1 MQVSVRKRL
10 GDQSTL
16 VREATVDLLGRFILT
31 QPEISLQYYDMLSER
46 ILVYIIILIGC
57 MYVHMYIQDSGVS
70 VRKRVI
76 KILRDI
82 CIHMP
87 SFPKLT
93 DCHIKLLRRINDEE
107 GIKVKCMY
115 IMCITL
121 YM

>member
-31 QPEISLQYYDMLSER
+31 QPEISQQYYDMLSER
-46 ILVYIIILIGC
+46 ILVYITIINHLC
-57 MYVHMYIQDSGVS
+57 AHMHMQDSGVS

-82 CIHMP
+82 CIHI
-87 SFPKLT
+87 SNFPKLT

-107 GIKVKCMY
+107 GIKVNTY
-115 IMCITL
+115 IIFLLLSTCN
-121 YM
+121 